1 MARERGLHAPEPDTN
16 VSRPEK
22 FSKRSCNSKG
32 SAVISVETSRQKTE
46 PSQREGRVEES
57 KVLSGELVGGR
68 DAPRLPRNAEHRNR
82 LSYRCGGRDPT
93 RILLKPKGVR

>member
-32 SAVISVETSRQKTE
+32 SAVISVETSRQKAE

-57 KVLSGELVGGR
+57 KVLSGELVGEGTLH
-68 DAPRLPRNAEHRNR
+68 A
-82 LSYRCGGRDPT
+82 YREMPSTEIGSVT
-93 RILLKPKGVR
+93 GVEAATPLGYS